1 LLLIVLCVLFLFLLL
16 AITYAVVASKERSV
30 ARNYARLERSG
41 DPPNV
46 VLDQLAMILFRDT
59 NDPHSPF
66 RSWSLLEGI
75 YGNVSF
81 RGSVSGSPAVQAGG
95 QFLQITPSGTTLNST
110 ANYYKGCVLTMLSG
124 QCTGLSTRIVASAGG
139 ASPSVTVMRFQ
150 ADAGLYDPA
159 NGDVFLINGRPYC
172 GMGRGYNTAAN
183 AAGGEPFNDAM
194 DSNSHPYALLPN
206 PFGFQGSTS
215 YGSDPAGPGGA
226 NVDYTAPD
234 YNNCNLAM
242 TYFQPP
248 VAGKAQSAIYPSFFR
263 SDLYNY
269 WSAQVPNLK
278 TNAALLRQVTFRPNL
293 VDNPAFSNV
302 NPNYDPTNP
311 APSLPNQFDVDN
323 LGGGTPDSIWIDPGL
338 PVFTSRDGRTCKVL
352 VAVCEL
358 DLDGRINVNAHGSA
372 LDIDANAY
380 PTGKNGATATSNS
393 LAALAG
399 VSNSSVTLP
408 IGQGYGVANIN
419 LNAVFPP
426 ADVSAIILGMS
437 GSPTGWPGRYGGT
450 PGQTFSQSSLV
461 NRQLEL
467 IKLFEFPTN
476 SSLLTPLTAFGTLP
490 DLKDRR
496 ILGLDPRGQPINLAP
511 GGSPTLNTYF
521 TSEVQQGAG
530 ATTES
535 PYAFDLA
542 RSVPQAARYVSSA
555 TIDDPFT
562 VGELETVLRQPDV
575 DVRSLPQRLVNMLQ
589 SLQNVPGQLNR
600 ITTVSS
606 DLPSPNFPAPRDL
619 RTALA
624 SVGLHQ
630 AFGITDLLNAKF
642 KQNCP
647 GMVGNAAEIA
657 KLLPPELIA
666 GLRMD
671 INRPFGNGRDDNNN
685 GLVDEPGGIS
695 SNKPSAPDSGTET
708 VSASGAILNVAN
720 WNSSLNPAD
729 PLMSANL
736 PIGVKAR
743 QLMARQLYALMM
755 LFADQGFTNWTIEPG
770 IAPGSPLAQ
779 QLTAR
784 RIAQWAINA
793 VSFRDATSIM
803 TPFEYHWDIYQSTYL
818 GWTVNGDPGD
828 VNNQKSTNGNIGLV
842 WACKPPDAVL
852 TETLAF
858 HDKRIADTNWDTGNN
873 KMTTDTP
880 PDAGGATPT
889 ATKTPPG
896 GNFDQ
901 TRIPQGSAY
910 LEILCTR
917 NPNLPFAPTDLYTK
931 NAGGIYCLDLG
942 RMSGDGINPVWRIVI
957 SKSPRAPGMTAP
969 DVLTQATTNPDTTLF
984 EPTTD
989 TTVATASPVVAQSC
1003 QQMNLFNPGQN
1014 VPIERVVWLG
1024 TTPPASLTSLSPGW
1038 SAAPGAQIYYNFN
1051 KTPILVPPGS
1061 YAVVGP
1067 RATTYIG
1074 SAGTYATVQQWG
1086 KPSQQKI
1093 TITPLSTTAPVAI
1106 TNPSGTSTL
1115 PWPAAA
1121 GTLKTGAYVAQ
1132 SVIVGADPPPA
1143 TTWNNAT
1150 ANPGPGGIGFSV
1162 SEPLPAPPNAG
1173 GTSGYYPEPVAKN
1186 PVTLVYDA
1194 YDDLTQT
1201 THATG
1206 ATGYPD
1212 QPLEEGVGQPTYQQL
1227 PLLQDV
1233 VGPGTAANTGT
1244 YPNYKTVFLQRLADP
1259 TSGYDSLRNPYI
1271 TVDWMPID
1279 LTVFNGEDPS
1289 PNPNDHAKT
1298 INFSSRQRGGS
1309 GTINTTPAVP
1319 NYNLWAPVQLSDTLA
1334 NVPPFGAA
1342 GNANFSYQLNHTLG
1356 YLNHGYGTGLATSAY
1371 GAGLPQYTGDPPQ
1384 PFPWITW
1391 NARPYASEFEL
1402 LNVPASSPD
1411 RLLFEFNSPATPV
1424 SYGPTAAP
1432 TVLPSP
1438 PANLAP
1444 YGPTTGGAS
1453 TNLNARGPFGHL
1465 LNFFDSSDSTF
1476 AAGQAPNF
1484 YRVLEYLQV
1493 PSRFIGC
1500 ETYLNPSVF
1509 KADGSGGAPTA
1520 YFLPPFNYV
1529 SNYRDPGRM
1538 NLNTITD
1545 GNVFG
1550 ALMNGMVSPTFNQL
1564 CDSRRADTASTG
1576 AVINPAT
1583 TLPTYF
1589 ANPFRSAAGADLV
1602 PLQNMMH
1609 RGINAT
1615 VLRAGTSTPDS
1626 GITPLFAGNQSQA
1639 PYNNANQNSYFAYQ
1653 GLERVS
1659 NLVTTR
1665 SNVFGVWL
1673 TIGYFEAVPWG
1684 SVDAGHPDGYQLG
1697 EEIGSDT
1704 GEVERHR
1711 AFYIFDRSIP
1721 VGYERGQNHNVNRA
1735 ILLKRYIE

>member
-1 LLLIVLCVLFLFLLL
+1 
-16 AITYAVVASKERSV
+16 
-30 ARNYARLERSG
+30 
-41 DPPNV
+41 
-46 VLDQLAMILFRDT
+46 M
-59 NDPHSPF
+59 
-66 RSWSLLEGI
+66 
-75 YGNVSF
+75 
-81 RGSVSGSPAVQAGG
+81 
-95 QFLQITPSGTTLNST
+95 PST
-110 ANYYKGCVLTMLSG
+110 
-124 QCTGLSTRIVASAGG
+124 
-139 ASPSVTVMRFQ
+139 
-150 ADAGLYDPA
+150 
-159 NGDVFLINGRPYC
+159 
-172 GMGRGYNTAAN
+172 
-183 AAGGEPFNDAM
+183 
-194 DSNSHPYALLPN
+194 
-206 PFGFQGSTS
+206 
-215 YGSDPAGPGGA
+215 
-226 NVDYTAPD
+226 
-234 YNNCNLAM
+234 
-242 TYFQPP
+242 
-248 VAGKAQSAIYPSFFR
+248 
-263 SDLYNY
+263 
-269 WSAQVPNLK
+269 W
-278 TNAALLRQVTFRPNL
+278 
-293 VDNPAFSNV
+293 
-302 NPNYDPTNP
+302 
-311 APSLPNQFDVDN
+311 
-323 LGGGTPDSIWIDPGL
+323 
-338 PVFTSRDGRTCKVL
+338 
-352 VAVCEL
+352 
-358 DLDGRINVNAHGSA
+358 
-372 LDIDANAY
+372 
-380 PTGKNGATATSNS
+380 
-393 LAALAG
+393 LAAC
-399 VSNSSVTLP
+399 
-408 IGQGYGVANIN
+408 
-419 LNAVFPP
+419 
-426 ADVSAIILGMS
+426 
-437 GSPTGWPGRYGGT
+437 
-450 PGQTFSQSSLV
+450 
-461 NRQLEL
+461 
-467 IKLFEFPTN
+467 
-476 SSLLTPLTAFGTLP
+476 
-490 DLKDRR
+490 RR
-496 ILGLDPRGQPINLAP
+496 R
-511 GGSPTLNTYF
+511 
-521 TSEVQQGAG
+521 
-530 ATTES
+530 
-535 PYAFDLA
+535 
-542 RSVPQAARYVSSA
+542 RRYVSSA

-562 VGELETVLRQPDV
+562 VGELEAVLREYDV
-575 DVRSLPQRLVNMLQ
+575 DVRSLPQRLYSILPSVQ
-589 SLQNVPGQLNR
+589 SGGTGFNANR
-600 ITTVSS
+600 RNKITTVSS
-606 DLPSPNFPAPRDL
+606 DLPSPNLAAPRDL

-647 GMVGNAAEIA
+647 TLVGNAAEIA

-708 VSASGAILNVAN
+708 VSASGAILNVTN

-803 TPFEYHWDIYQSTYL
+803 TPFEYHWDIYQSSYL

-889 ATKTPPG
+889 TTKTPPG

-910 LEILCTR
+910 IEILCTR

-931 NAGGIYCLDLG
+931 NASGYCLDLG

-957 SKSPRAPGMTAP
+957 SKSPRATRRERP

-1014 VPIERVVWLG
+1014 VPIERSAFGWG
-1024 TTPPASLTSLSPGW
+1024 RPRRRRSPVFCQAG
-1038 SAAPGAQIYYNFN
+1038 APRRARKSIYNFN
-1051 KTPILVPPGS
+1051 KTPILVPSGS

-1093 TITPLSTTAPVAI
+1093 TLTPLSTTAPVAI

-1150 ANPGPGGIGFSV
+1150 ANPGPGGIGFNV

-1233 VGPGTAANTGT
+1233 VGPGVAANTGT

-1259 TSGYDSLRNPYI
+1259 TSGLRLAAESVHHRRLDADRPDGVQRRGSVAESKPTTPRRSI
-1271 TVDWMPID
+1271 
-1279 LTVFNGEDPS
+1279 PS
-1289 PNPNDHAKT
+1289 
-1298 INFSSRQRGGS
+1298 SSPVAAGAARSIRRPLRRP
-1309 GTINTTPAVP
+1309 NTTFGLRFNPATR
-1319 NYNLWAPVQLSDTLA
+1319 SA

-1342 GNANFSYQLNHTLG
+1342 GNANFSYKLNHTLG
-1356 YLNHGYGTGLATSAY
+1356 YLESWLWHRSCDQRLRRRFAAVHRRSAAAVPLDHLECSAVCQRIRIAQCAGQFAGSVAVRVQLARHAGFLRPHGVADGVAGT
-1371 GAGLPQYTGDPPQ
+1371 AGDL
-1384 PFPWITW
+1384 
-1391 NARPYASEFEL
+1391 E
-1402 LNVPASSPD
+1402 
-1411 RLLFEFNSPATPV
+1411 
-1424 SYGPTAAP
+1424 
-1432 TVLPSP
+1432 
-1438 PANLAP
+1438 P
-1444 YGPTTGGAS
+1444 YGPTTGGTS

-1465 LNFFDSSDSTF
+1465 LNFFDSADSTF
-1476 AAGQAPNF
+1476 AAGQASNF

-1509 KADGSGGAPTA
+1509 KADGSGGARRRISCRRSTMFPT
-1520 YFLPPFNYV
+1520 
-1529 SNYRDPGRM
+1529 
-1538 NLNTITD
+1538 
-1545 GNVFG
+1545 
-1550 ALMNGMVSPTFNQL
+1550 
-1564 CDSRRADTASTG
+1564 TA
-1576 AVINPAT
+1576 IQ
-1583 TLPTYF
+1583 
-1589 ANPFRSAAGADLV
+1589 AG
-1602 PLQNMMH
+1602 
-1609 RGINAT
+1609 
-1615 VLRAGTSTPDS
+1615 
-1626 GITPLFAGNQSQA
+1626 
-1639 PYNNANQNSYFAYQ
+1639 
-1653 GLERVS
+1653 
-1659 NLVTTR
+1659 
-1665 SNVFGVWL
+1665 
-1673 TIGYFEAVPWG
+1673 
-1684 SVDAGHPDGYQLG
+1684 
-1697 EEIGSDT
+1697 
-1704 GEVERHR
+1704 
-1711 AFYIFDRSIP
+1711 
-1721 VGYERGQNHNVNRA
+1721 
-1735 ILLKRYIE
+1735 